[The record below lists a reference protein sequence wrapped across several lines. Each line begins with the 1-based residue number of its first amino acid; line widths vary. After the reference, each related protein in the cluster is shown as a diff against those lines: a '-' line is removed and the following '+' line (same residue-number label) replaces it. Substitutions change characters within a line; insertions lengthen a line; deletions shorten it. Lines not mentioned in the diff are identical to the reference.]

1 MPLRHSLAFRLAA
14 AFLGFVIVGSLGVV
28 AWLDY
33 EELHES
39 QSAFAAVARS
49 NAHFI
54 RSQHLPPSE
63 RTAAALGE
71 VLGIEMY
78 FLHGSEITG
87 AIPNPNPRLA
97 THEGAA
103 VRDAATLAP
112 GEVRARDGGEAVRVP
127 LDAEWSVL
135 LFRAKPAAGEFWRP
149 RTFAVLGAFWLLSL
163 ALAWALASGIVRPL
177 RSLAQRLPRIAD
189 EDAGPLPESAR
200 PDEIGQLARAYL
212 DTRAALAD
220 ERRARLQAERL
231 ATLGRMA
238 TGLAHEINNP
248 VAAIKLHAQL
258 LEAGTTSLHTA
269 ASPDDGGTDSLAIIL
284 SENAKIEALVNQWMF
299 LARPQPPQTSP
310 CDPAELIAAALR
322 PHAPAAA
329 HARVLLVNE
338 TQPGH
343 RIAADSR
350 RLGQAVG
357 NVIVNAIQAMSA
369 EGGTLTIRS
378 SRSEEPAA
386 PDEPPT
392 ANGQPRKVACRD
404 HADLREPM
412 PKAGVQPPREGVLP
426 LNSQLS
432 PRRPSADF
440 SRTRISTLNLTFTD
454 TGPGFSATAL
464 ARHAELFFSEKEGG
478 MGIGLS
484 VTAEILRAHGGD
496 LLVANSAIGAV
507 VTFILPLTTDENS
520 EILNP
525 KS

>member
-14 AFLGFVIVGSLGVV
+14 VFLGFVVAGSLGVV
-28 AWLDY
+28 AWLHY
-33 EELHES
+33 EETHES
-39 QSAFAAVARS
+39 QAAFLAVARS
-49 NAHFI
+49 NAHFV
-54 RSQHLPPSE
+54 RSQHLPLSE

-71 VLGIEMY
+71 VLGMEMY
-78 FLHGSEITG
+78 FLRNSDPASARPETVL
-87 AIPNPNPRLA
+87 PRLG
-97 THEGAA
+97 TWEGKALSEA
-103 VRDAATLAP
+103 MASPAGV
-112 GEVRARDGGEAVRVP
+112 VWARHGGE
-127 LDAEWSVL
+127 SVKIPIDDEMNLL
-135 LFRAKPAAGEFWRP
+135 LFRLEPVAEAFARP

-163 ALAWALASGIVRPL
+163 ALAWVLARGIVRPL
-177 RSLAQRLPRIAD
+177 RSLAQRLPHIAD
-189 EDAGPLPESAR
+189 DDAGPLPEAAR

-212 DTRAALAD
+212 DTRSALTD

-258 LEAGTTSLHTA
+258 LESGTTRLHTSTA
-269 ASPDDGGTDSLAIIL
+269 PDDSGTDSLAIIL

-310 CDPAELIAAALR
+310 CDPAELIADALR
-322 PHAPAAA
+322 THAPAAA
-329 HARVLLVNE
+329 HTRVRLVNE

-350 RLGQAVG
+350 RLGQAIG

-369 EGGTLTIRS
+369 EGGTLHITGKAEGRES
-378 SRSEEPAA
+378 KDEGSDTAQAA
-386 PDEPPT
+386 NTFGP
-392 ANGQPRKVACRD
+392 
-404 HADLREPM
+404 
-412 PKAGVQPPREGVLP
+412 
-426 LNSQLS
+426 
-432 PRRPSADF
+432 RPSAF
-440 SRTRISTLNLTFTD
+440 VLLFAD
-454 TGPGFSATAL
+454 TGPGFSAAAL

-496 LLVANSAIGAV
+496 LHVENSAQGAT
-507 VTFILPLTTDENS
+507 VTFVLPLVSDTKS
-520 EILNP
+520 EIPNQ

>member
-1 MPLRHSLAFRLAA
+1 MSQSLATRLALPFV
-14 AFLGFVIVGSLGVV
+14 AFVAVGSTALV
-28 AWLDY
+28 AWLQF
-33 EELHES
+33 EETRES
-39 QSAFAAVARS
+39 RAAFIATA
-49 NAHFI
+49 NANAQFI
-54 RSQHLPPSE
+54 RSQRLPTTE
-63 RTAAALGE
+63 RTAQALGE
-71 VLGIEMY
+71 VLGMEVY
-78 FLHGSEITG
+78 FKRAGYEPVPELSERVATEE
-87 AIPNPNPRLA
+87 RKSLA
-97 THEGAA
+97 QAMTHRE
-103 VRDAATLAP
+103 
-112 GEVRARDGGEAVRVP
+112 GEVYAIAGGESLRTPIDEQVS
-127 LDAEWSVL
+127 LL
-135 LFRAKPAAGEFWRP
+135 LFRKAPGVGGLWGP
-149 RTFAVLGAFWLLSL
+149 RTFAVLGGFWLLSL
-163 ALAWALASGIVRPL
+163 ALVWVLANGIVGPL
-177 RSLAQRLPRIAD
+177 RRLAQRLPRIAD
-189 EDAGPLPESAR
+189 DASEPALPESDR

-322 PHAPAAA
+322 THAPAAA

-369 EGGTLTIRS
+369 DGGTLTIRS

-392 ANGQPRKVACRD
+392 SNAQPRKVACRD
-404 HADLREPM
+404 HAALREPM

-432 PRRPSADF
+432 PRRPSTDF

-496 LLVANSAIGAV
+496 LLVANTAIGAV

>member
-1 MPLRHSLAFRLAA
+1 MLLRHSLAFRLAA
-14 AFLGFVIVGSLGVV
+14 AFFGFVIVGSLGVV

-33 EELHES
+33 EEVHES

-49 NAHFI
+49 NTHFI
-54 RSQHLPPSE
+54 RAQHLPPSE

-71 VLGIEMY
+71 VLGMEMY
-78 FLHGSEITG
+78 FLRSPEITG
-87 AIPNPNPRLA
+87 AIPDPNPRLA
-97 THEGAA
+97 TREGAA
-103 VRDAATLAP
+103 LRGAATLTP

-127 LDAEWSVL
+127 LDAGWSVL
-135 LFRAKPAAGEFWRP
+135 LFRAKPAAGEFWKP

-189 EDAGPLPESAR
+189 DDAGPLPEAAR
-200 PDEIGQLARAYL
+200 PDEIGRLARAYL
-212 DTRAALAD
+212 DTRSALAD

-258 LEAGTTSLHTA
+258 LEAGTTSILTA

-310 CDPAELIAAALR
+310 CDPSELIADALR
-322 PHAPAAA
+322 VHAPAAA
-329 HARVLLVNE
+329 HARVQLVNE
-338 TQPGH
+338 TQSGH
-343 RIAADSR
+343 LIPADAR
-350 RLGQAVG
+350 RLGQAIG
-357 NVIVNAIQAMSA
+357 NVIVNAIQAMSG

-378 SRSEEPAA
+378 RRSDDSGAS
-386 PDEPPT
+386 DEHPT
-392 ANGQPRKVACRD
+392 SNIQHPTSN
-404 HADLREPM
+404 ADAQAQR
-412 PKAGVQPPREGVLP
+412 AGVLP
-426 LNSQLS
+426 LNC
-432 PRRPSADF
+432 PHDTTDF
-440 SRTRISTLNLTFTD
+440 SQSLESHPATLHLLFTD
-454 TGPGFSATAL
+454 TGPGFSAAAL

-496 LLVANSAIGAV
+496 LRVENSAHGAV
-507 VTFILPLTTDENS
+507 VTFVLPLATDDKS
-520 EILNP
+520 EIRNQ